1 MVQKIPIVPN
11 RVRRVPRQFSW
22 VDHRLVREG
31 RIDNCSHPAAALYLF
46 LVTVGDA
53 RGMSY
58 YADASIMR
66 RLSMDPSSLKQA
78 RGNLVHVG
86 LIAWKKPL
94 YQVLSLDEEK
104 VAESEPLAQPLGL
117 KQMTRPRH
125 RMLSAKMDDIHPFI
139 QRNSSRVSRDRS
151 VFAIRWPGF
160 KAMKEKTV

>member
-1 MVQKIPIVPN
+1 MVQKIPIVPD

-58 YADASIMR
+58 HADAFIMR

-86 LIAWKKPL
+86 LIAWKRPL

-117 KQMTRPRH
+117 KQI
-125 RMLSAKMDDIHPFI
+125 L
-139 QRNSSRVSRDRS
+139 
-151 VFAIRWPGF
+151 
-160 KAMKEKTV
+160 EKTLGGAP

>member
-1 MVQKIPIVPN
+1 
-11 RVRRVPRQFSW
+11 

-31 RIDNCSHPAAALYLF
+31 RIDNCSHPATALYLF

-53 RGMSY
+53 TGMSY
-58 YADASIMR
+58 YADASIMG

-104 VAESEPLAQPLGL
+104 VAEPEPLSL
-117 KQMTRPRH
+117 KQI
-125 RMLSAKMDDIHPFI
+125 L
-139 QRNSSRVSRDRS
+139 
-151 VFAIRWPGF
+151 
-160 KAMKEKTV
+160 EKTLGGAP